1 MLSSNTV
8 ALLGTIAREP
18 QATFLTSGAQE
29 VSTQVKL
36 VEHRNGNE
44 YATYCAVSAYG
55 HAGEALLNAAEG
67 ATVALTGKIAWKKGK
82 AEGEKSGL
90 YVMVR
95 SLEVEE
101 CQRPQA
107 EQPADTFTTS
117 EGQRT
122 DDASAHGNADLP
134 F

>member
-1 MLSSNTV
+1 MNVNSVTM
-8 ALLGTIAREP
+8 LGTIAREP
-18 QATFLTSGAQE
+18 QAIFLQSGAQE
-29 VSTQVKL
+29 VSSQIKL

-82 AEGEKSGL
+82 TEREKGGL

-95 SLEVEE
+95 TLEVEE
-101 CQRPQA
+101 RSQEA
-107 EQPADTFTTS
+107 GVS
-117 EGQRT
+117 
-122 DDASAHGNADLP
+122 DDAPAHGDADLP

>member
-1 MLSSNTV
+1 MNVNSVTM
-8 ALLGTIAREP
+8 LGTIAREP
-18 QATFLTSGAQE
+18 QADFLPSGAQE
-29 VSTQVKL
+29 VKAQVKL

-82 AEGEKSGL
+82 AEGDKGSL

-101 CQRPQA
+101 CQRQQA
-107 EQPADTFTTS
+107 EEPVGAHGD
-117 EGQRT
+117 
-122 DDASAHGNADLP
+122 DDAP